1 MHGARVGRRFPSLSC
16 QAIFPAFPC
25 SHQPGSFKDEKRFFI
40 FLVHYGMFTP
50 LTNLSFLEHSVA
62 FVMPHTPSWFPASLD
77 IYSLSLLWWIF
88 FFCLIFN
95 FRSSQVLI
103 LTTFYSPTTLLWEIS
118 PTSMA
123 SNTIYRM
130 TPPKPMS
137 LDKAALLSSS
147 LPSHAGP
154 VNFTYYP
161 NASTCLSPLLALLG
175 KFSTPH
181 LSDSDSLTGF
191 SASIPIDVFCT

>member
-1 MHGARVGRRFPSLSC
+1 MNWKRCMGQRLGGDSLPCPVKPSS
-16 QAIFPAFPC
+16 QH
-25 SHQPGSFKDEKRFFI
+25 HQPGSFKDEERFFI

-62 FVMPHTPSWFPASLD
+62 FVMPHTPGWFPASLD

-103 LTTFYSPTTLLWEIS
+103 LTTFSSPTTFLWEIS

-130 TPPKPMS
+130 IPPKPMS

-161 NASTCLSPLLALLG
+161 NASTCLSPLLPLLG

-181 LSDSDSLTGF
+181 LSDWQLDRFLCLHSNRCLLH
-191 SASIPIDVFCT
+191 